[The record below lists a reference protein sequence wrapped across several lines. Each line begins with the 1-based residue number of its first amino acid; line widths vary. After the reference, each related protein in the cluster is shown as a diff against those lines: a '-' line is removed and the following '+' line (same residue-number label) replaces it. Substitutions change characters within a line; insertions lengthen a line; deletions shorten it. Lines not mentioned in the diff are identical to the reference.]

1 MQVTSNEVVKAKVE
15 AAAVASQQ
23 EVCTA
28 LNLHYQDDLASTY
41 AKAFVGASDVKWD
54 QQRQMMSKHYDAT
67 TKTQRALT
75 LHDLNPKLSAEV
87 KAPTF
92 RSAHTCARERKK
104 ISKELGLEVLEEDGS
119 AVQVQLLRSAI
130 KAALLRKGLKRSSKE
145 VNEMIVGG
153 DAVGVFNRGKH
164 KMTYVSLKSTGSFP
178 LHNSPRGLFSLLQ
191 WQGGDDFAPLQ
202 RQCTGVIIE
211 MKNQIKD
218 GGMLVTPPCSDGSY
232 SDDSDD
238 SDDGYDS
245 DDALNGD
252 KQFIKHS
259 RYRRKRKIFCKTK
272 MILSADGAMIVSQ
285 EGGTGFCGAFPCPWC
300 MAPKDQLGA
309 EKEYPKKTHKYLCNA
324 SHMPSDL
331 GPEDAFPFTC
341 PVCASTFNDQAAV
354 DNEEEFEGSA
364 RLTFQRAHD
373 QVHKHPCLFP
383 LEPIDINACTLHCLM
398 GSQKHTWR
406 HGISDNIAGQ
416 GKVGEAK
423 AKLVMEKLLKKC
435 GVVMDIT
442 KVAKGVHAKAVK
454 LVSLGGEQARAV
466 CSHFELFLKI
476 CYGFDE
482 DYDRAHPPAGTK
494 PYEARQ
500 FSQAAYVGDCL
511 LELWNVIASRMH
523 DRTDANGNRLPAT
536 NDEVLAKAEE
546 LRLSAKKY
554 RAAYRMAWGNEA
566 FKPYTHITR
575 HLHEFQRRLQYD
587 LKDYSTEAQE
597 HQGKVM
603 KGHTKKNS
611 NGRLSKADKNGKK
624 AASYVQQAS
633 EQHQCK
639 LAAEQAHPYLI
650 DQKHH
655 RMKKRNKEEIQKRI
669 VKSEVWCEDVCD
681 QALSQKFEDGGGE
694 QQLVC
699 R

>member
-1 MQVTSNEVVKAKVE
+1 
-15 AAAVASQQ
+15 
-23 EVCTA
+23 
-28 LNLHYQDDLASTY
+28 
-41 AKAFVGASDVKWD
+41 
-54 QQRQMMSKHYDAT
+54 
-67 TKTQRALT
+67 
-75 LHDLNPKLSAEV
+75 
-87 KAPTF
+87 
-92 RSAHTCARERKK
+92 
-104 ISKELGLEVLEEDGS
+104 
-119 AVQVQLLRSAI
+119 
-130 KAALLRKGLKRSSKE
+130 
-145 VNEMIVGG
+145 
-153 DAVGVFNRGKH
+153 
-164 KMTYVSLKSTGSFP
+164 
-178 LHNSPRGLFSLLQ
+178 
-191 WQGGDDFAPLQ
+191 
-202 RQCTGVIIE
+202 
-211 MKNQIKD
+211 
-218 GGMLVTPPCSDGSY
+218 
-232 SDDSDD
+232 
-238 SDDGYDS
+238 
-245 DDALNGD
+245 
-252 KQFIKHS
+252 
-259 RYRRKRKIFCKTK
+259 
-272 MILSADGAMIVSQ
+272 
-285 EGGTGFCGAFPCPWC
+285 
-300 MAPKDQLGA
+300 
-309 EKEYPKKTHKYLCNA
+309 
-324 SHMPSDL
+324 MPSDL
-331 GPEDAFPFTC
+331 GPEPAFPFTC
-341 PVCASTFNDQAAV
+341 PVCASSFNDKAAV
-354 DNEEEFEGSA
+354 DNEEEFEGNAS
-364 RLTFQRAHD
+364 LNFQRAHD

-383 LEPIDINACTLHCLM
+383 LEPMDINACTLHCLM

-423 AKLVMEKLLKKC
+423 AKLVMEKLLMKC

-482 DYDRAHPPAGTK
+482 DYDRVNPPAGTK
-494 PYEARQ
+494 EYEARQ

-523 DRTDANGNRLPAT
+523 ERTDANGNRLPGT
-536 NDEVLAKAEE
+536 KEEVLAKAEE

-611 NGRLSKADKNGKK
+611 NGRLSKADKNGRK

-639 LAAEQAHPYLI
+639 HAAEQAHPYLV
-650 DQKHH
+650 DQAHN

-681 QALSQKFEDGGGE
+681 QALSQKFGAEM
-694 QQLVC
+694 
-699 R
+699 